1 MLVHGVMNR
10 DEPASPP
17 YRPPQAS
24 IPTRAPE
31 PPDVPPSSRN
41 RTKRYPQ
48 CMLFP
53 GLPGI
58 ATAVG
63 LSAVIWLIICL
74 KSRREPVAFDP
85 GGKHGEFGKRLLPM
99 YLDITKFVLGLAAG
113 SIVVLV
119 GSLNFGQP
127 SGRSLKPFASP
138 LFLVAMSII
147 YGVLFMILLALNYE
161 HHLHHPNDPRS
172 YTRFKYTRNQSLGFG
187 ALVCFCISYIWLIA
201 AATR

>member
-1 MLVHGVMNR
+1 
-10 DEPASPP
+10 
-17 YRPPQAS
+17 
-24 IPTRAPE
+24 
-31 PPDVPPSSRN
+31 
-41 RTKRYPQ
+41 
-48 CMLFP
+48 MLFP
-53 GLPGI
+53 GFPGV

-63 LSAVIWLIICL
+63 LFLLIWIIIYL
-74 KSRREPVAFDP
+74 TTRSQPVVFDP

-113 SIVVLV
+113 SIVLLV
-119 GSLNFGQP
+119 GSLNFNQSNGH
-127 SGRSLKPFASP
+127 SLKPFASP

-161 HHLHHPNDPRS
+161 HHLHHPNS
-172 YTRFKYTRNQSLGFG
+172 YTRFQFTRNQSLGFG